1 MTMSADA
8 LTQLINWMRQHAASA
23 NLTADSR
30 QVRRGDIFF
39 AVPTAVGDGRNYI
52 HAAIEA
58 GAAAIVFEAGIALDT
73 DKTVP
78 HFEQVNLH
86 HHLGQIAADW
96 YRHVSA
102 DWFNVAIT
110 GTNGKTSCSQWL
122 GKALSLLDQPCAVVG
137 TLGSGVYKDG
147 HLLALQ
153 ETGFT
158 TPDALQLHTRLDGLA
173 AQGAKA
179 LAIEASSIGLVQQ
192 RLQGVHFD
200 AAVFTNLTR
209 DHLDYHGDMANY
221 AAAKRSLFETPGLQ
235 LAVFNL
241 DDAQGLSW
249 ARDFQAQ
256 AGLQV
261 VGYTLNPNSQYAA
274 IAQLAASHIKTSHS
288 GTSFHLESPYGS
300 AHVKTH
306 LVGRFNVSNILAVM
320 AILLGRGYALNKVV
334 QVIEKLEPVPGRM
347 QLLGNPHSVMVVIDY
362 AHTPDALEQALHSLR
377 EVAQER
383 QGKLWCVFGCGGDR
397 DPGKRPQ
404 MGKIAEQADHAIV
417 TSDNPRSEEPAAIIK
432 DIAAGMSGKQLVLED
447 RASAILYA
455 IKHALAEDVV
465 LLAGKGHENYQ
476 EIKGKK
482 WPFSDAEHAALALA
496 TVATSSTL
504 KRG

>member
-1 MTMSADA
+1 MAMSAES
-8 LTQLINWMRQHAASA
+8 LTQLLNWMRQHAASA

-39 AVPTAVGDGRNYI
+39 AVPTAAGDGRDYI
-52 HAAIEA
+52 AAAIEA
-58 GAAAIVFEAGIALDT
+58 GAAAIVYEAGASGISET
-73 DKTVP
+73 TVP
-78 HFEQVNLH
+78 HYAQTDLH
-86 HHLGQIAADW
+86 LHLGEVASHW
-96 YRHVSA
+96 YQQVSA
-102 DWFNVAIT
+102 SWFNVAVT

-122 GKALSLLDQPCAVVG
+122 ARALSWLDKSCAVMG
-137 TLGSGVYKDG
+137 TLGSGIYKDG
-147 HLLALQ
+147 QLQNLQ

-158 TPDALQLHTRLDGLA
+158 TPDAIQLHTRLADLA
-173 AQGAKA
+173 QQGAHA
-179 LAIEASSIGLVQQ
+179 LAIEASSIGLEQQ

-200 AAVFTNLTR
+200 AAIFTNLTR

-221 AAAKRSLFETPGLQ
+221 AAAKRRLFVTPGLQ

-241 DDAQGLSW
+241 DDPQGLAW
-249 ARDFQAQ
+249 ATEFQSQ

-261 VGYTLNPNSQYAA
+261 LGYTLDANTTKAG
-274 IAQLAASHIKTSHS
+274 IAQLSASHIKTSHS
-288 GTSFHLESPYGS
+288 GTSFHLDSPYGS

-320 AILLGRGYALNKVV
+320 AVLLGRGYALNKVV
-334 QVIEKLEPVPGRM
+334 HVIEKLEAVPGRM
-347 QLLGNPHSVMVVIDY
+347 QLLGNQHSVMLVIDY
-362 AHTPDALEQALHSLR
+362 AHTPDALEKALFSLR
-377 EVAQER
+377 EVAEER
-383 QGKLWCVFGCGGDR
+383 HGKLWCVFGCGGDR

-404 MGKIAEQADHAIV
+404 MGAIAEQADYAIV
-417 TSDNPRSEEPAAIIK
+417 TSDNPRSEEPAAIIA
-432 DIAAGMSGKQLVLED
+432 DIVAGMRGAQIVLED

-455 IKHALAEDVV
+455 IKHAAADDVV